1 MKASVLTSSL
11 RDCDES
17 YILIEKAISNEEP
30 EIVSMLIEHGID
42 INRQLPKRTPDE
54 IPQSSFEMAC
64 SDSTLEVFTVFLN
77 MTQPRMLTKCGPR
90 DLTPLELV
98 VQGTSKDKTSMVKY
112 MYAKVAPYKFPT
124 LSTPIILQ
132 AAKEK
137 DWDMVKCLED
147 LGEDIEARHSNRWG
161 LVQDAICDD
170 NVEMLEWFLSLSPS
184 ARQVLCVSIL
194 DGEKGQDLVDADAT
208 LLHVACESPAA
219 MRFLLEQEIFDDV
232 DVITEKGRTALHHA
246 AFAGSLECCL
256 LLIDN
261 GSKLTLRDQDNRL
274 PIDYALGSKES
285 EVVLL
290 LLKSGS
296 PYPSNSTQDDEGRSQ
311 VPSKHRPMKLARRQ
325 FFESRIIAG
334 ELEHCKS
341 IATQDFP
348 IDMVLPSCGRCTP
361 LFAAIRTG
369 QKDIVN
375 WLIAKG
381 AKPMDV
387 FCHHSSHNEV
397 VTLAASLMNSA
408 YCINGILSSG
418 CLNSALWSMS
428 LTNAIYQAVGRG
440 STKIL
445 LVILQHLN
453 RNLKTY

>member
-1 MKASVLTSSL
+1 
-11 RDCDES
+11 
-17 YILIEKAISNEEP
+17 
-30 EIVSMLIEHGID
+30 
-42 INRQLPKRTPDE
+42 
-54 IPQSSFEMAC
+54 
-64 SDSTLEVFTVFLN
+64 
-77 MTQPRMLTKCGPR
+77 
-90 DLTPLELV
+90 
-98 VQGTSKDKTSMVKY
+98 
-112 MYAKVAPYKFPT
+112 
-124 LSTPIILQ
+124 
-132 AAKEK
+132 
-137 DWDMVKCLED
+137 
-147 LGEDIEARHSNRWG
+147 
-161 LVQDAICDD
+161 
-170 NVEMLEWFLSLSPS
+170 
-184 ARQVLCVSIL
+184 
-194 DGEKGQDLVDADAT
+194 
-208 LLHVACESPAA
+208 